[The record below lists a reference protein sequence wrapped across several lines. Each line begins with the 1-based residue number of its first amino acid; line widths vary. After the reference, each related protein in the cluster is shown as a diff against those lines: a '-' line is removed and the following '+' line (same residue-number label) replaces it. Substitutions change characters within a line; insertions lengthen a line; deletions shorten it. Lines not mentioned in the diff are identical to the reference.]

1 MFSIGIISLVKI
13 ANMEIMDTSVKNS
26 TSKLYFGVQ
35 NIEKKTIGNKY
46 ELEVVLE
53 EKMYPKMYYN
63 H

>member
-1 MFSIGIISLVKI
+1 VKI